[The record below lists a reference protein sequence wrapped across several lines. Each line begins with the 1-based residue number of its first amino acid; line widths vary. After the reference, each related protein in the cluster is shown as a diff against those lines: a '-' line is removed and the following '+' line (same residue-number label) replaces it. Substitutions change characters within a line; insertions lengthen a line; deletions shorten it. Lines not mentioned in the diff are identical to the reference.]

1 MVMVVMRRTVV
12 VVVIMT
18 MRGGGAMTASRGM
31 GRALFALLTSLTS
44 AAAVTV
50 V

>member
-1 MVMVVMRRTVV
+1 MVMVMRRTV

-18 MRGGGAMTASRGM
+18 MRGGGGAMTTMRGM